1 MKALNANPAATV
13 MGVEEN
19 ENTHTNQ
26 MAQEASAGKSALSP
40 YALSGSKRLFDL
52 CFSLA
57 VLPVALT
64 LIILVF
70 ILYPFIDGF
79 PILFRHERIGVSSK
93 RFYLYKIRTYKKNE
107 PSSGPKDN
115 HHDLVVVPVLGN
127 LLRMS
132 RIDELPQIWNILKG
146 DMSWVGP
153 RPEQSQFV
161 DKIIAEYPKYD
172 ARHAVRPGITGL
184 AQINNP
190 NATIEDHQEKL
201 IFDIEYTQK
210 ASLRLDLHILWRS
223 LVVVLTK
230 K

>member
-26 MAQEASAGKSALSP
+26 MAQEASAGKSSLSP

-93 RFYLYKIRTYKKNE
+93 RFYL
-107 PSSGPKDN
+107 
-115 HHDLVVVPVLGN
+115 
-127 LLRMS
+127 
-132 RIDELPQIWNILKG
+132 
-146 DMSWVGP
+146 
-153 RPEQSQFV
+153 
-161 DKIIAEYPKYD
+161 
-172 ARHAVRPGITGL
+172 
-184 AQINNP
+184 
-190 NATIEDHQEKL
+190 
-201 IFDIEYTQK
+201 
-210 ASLRLDLHILWRS
+210 
-223 LVVVLTK
+223 
-230 K
+230 

>member
-19 ENTHTNQ
+19 EKTHTNQ
-26 MAQEASAGKSALSP
+26 MAQEASAGKSSLSP

-161 DKIIAEYPKYD
+161 DKIINKQIEEDQFLNANITFKEIESIKKVLKQKLTNIYHLRIEYP
-172 ARHAVRPGITGL
+172 
-184 AQINNP
+184 
-190 NATIEDHQEKL
+190 E
-201 IFDIEYTQK
+201 
-210 ASLRLDLHILWRS
+210 
-223 LVVVLTK
+223 
-230 K
+230 